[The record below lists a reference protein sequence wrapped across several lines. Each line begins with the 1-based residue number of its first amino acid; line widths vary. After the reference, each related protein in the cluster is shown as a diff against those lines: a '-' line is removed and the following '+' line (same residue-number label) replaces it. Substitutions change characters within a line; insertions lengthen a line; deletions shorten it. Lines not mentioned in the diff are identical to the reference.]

1 MDKIGRNIDE
11 EKRGKLL
18 VLAAFISIA
27 IFVTKIT
34 QAQAQ
39 IVVWRVYLNAAIYFL
54 IAFVGLI
61 WAFGFQIKKKSIL
74 FLLLPSFYVFSQA
87 LFIEF
92 FFFQKFS
99 RIYEAIIL
107 LLLIFLTFLGNYVS
121 FLMANV
127 LNVDLFKKI
136 PLAQVGRTSSYLVS
150 LLMMYFFTF
159 SFLVSGFQLYILL
172 PLLLLSYIFVI
183 SVHYSNIGLEGREL
197 LRKSVLTILISFTLF
212 LGIFL
217 TGDAHEVVA
226 AIPVLGYFFT
236 VGVVSRE
243 RVVHSKAKGIHFYIV
258 ILVIMFLLA
267 VFLNIRN

>member
-99 RIYEAIIL
+99 RIYEAIIPVSYTHL
-107 LLLIFLTFLGNYVS
+107 DVYKRQPFLTIY
-121 FLMANV
+121 
-127 LNVDLFKKI
+127 
-136 PLAQVGRTSSYLVS
+136 
-150 LLMMYFFTF
+150 
-159 SFLVSGFQLYILL
+159 
-172 PLLLLSYIFVI
+172 
-183 SVHYSNIGLEGREL
+183 
-197 LRKSVLTILISFTLF
+197 
-212 LGIFL
+212 
-217 TGDAHEVVA
+217 
-226 AIPVLGYFFT
+226 
-236 VGVVSRE
+236 
-243 RVVHSKAKGIHFYIV
+243 
-258 ILVIMFLLA
+258 
-267 VFLNIRN
+267 LNIRKSRYTD